1 MRKLL
6 TVLTL
11 LFMVSFN
18 LVCTELRRIVEQVDV
33 ARGKDLPKT
42 QLAVLKKIVSKD
54 AKREIVR

>member
-18 LVCTELRRIVEQVDV
+18 LSAQSYGELWKQVDV

-42 QLAVLKKIVSKD
+42 QLTVFKED
-54 AKREIVR
+54 CWQGAKREIVR

>member
-18 LVCTELRRIVEQVDV
+18 LSAQSYGELWKQVDV

-42 QLAVLKKIVSKD
+42 QLTVLKKNCWQG